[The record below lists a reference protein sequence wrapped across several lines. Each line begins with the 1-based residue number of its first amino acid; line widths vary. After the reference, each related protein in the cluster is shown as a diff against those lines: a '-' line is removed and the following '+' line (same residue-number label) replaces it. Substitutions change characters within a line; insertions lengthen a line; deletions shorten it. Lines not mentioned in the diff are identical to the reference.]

1 MVQYEYSQMHYL
13 NLLKMFFEGRS
24 TYNLRDIQYALN
36 YLSQV
41 NTMEFNKM
49 ESLTRYLIDNF
60 DNMKETIKEELN
72 ASKLKKDRI
81 EGEVDISGE
90 WANRSNS
97 VKLGFWI
104 NTQKGSLSLWT
115 KFKNI
120 NLTLS
125 SLPKSMYDKTILR
138 VFWFKQDIREFQR
151 REFCPYI
158 CISGIYFIDQIKY
171 PFEAKEIKNW
181 KVKNLVEDRYKIT
194 TEEMKESNSGTIR
207 IKYTIDINNNVY
219 IKDLEKEQIEIRKF
233 KYPKVDEVDKDTI
246 EFRLQ
251 NATWEADNVEFNEFN
266 KEKKQIN
273 FYTNELANFGILLDR
288 KMFFPYKSWYLRCIN
303 DHTAVL

>member
-1 MVQYEYSQMHYL
+1 
-13 NLLKMFFEGRS
+13 MFFEGRV
-24 TYNLRDIQYALN
+24 TYHLPDVQYALN
-36 YLSQV
+36 YLNQI
-41 NTMEFNKM
+41 NIMEFTKM

-72 ASKLKKDRI
+72 ASKLKKDRLD
-81 EGEVDISGE
+81 GEVDISGE

-125 SLPKSMYDKTILR
+125 SLPKSMNDKTLLR
-138 VFWFKQDIREFQR
+138 VYWMKQDIREFQR

-171 PFEAKEIKNW
+171 PHEMKEIKNW
-181 KVKNLVEDRYKIT
+181 QVKNLIDKKYKIT
-194 TEEMKESNSGTIR
+194 SEEMRESNSGTIR
-207 IKYTIDINNNVY
+207 IKYTVDIPSNVY
-219 IKDLEKEQIEIRKF
+219 IKDLEKEHIEIRKF
-233 KYPKVDEVDKDTI
+233 KARVLNEKEDTV
-246 EFRLQ
+246 ENRLQ
-251 NATWEADNVEFNEFN
+251 GNWEHDNIEFNEFN

-273 FYTNELANFGILLDR
+273 FYTNEIANFGILLDR

-303 DHTAVL
+303 DHTAILDLESKITN